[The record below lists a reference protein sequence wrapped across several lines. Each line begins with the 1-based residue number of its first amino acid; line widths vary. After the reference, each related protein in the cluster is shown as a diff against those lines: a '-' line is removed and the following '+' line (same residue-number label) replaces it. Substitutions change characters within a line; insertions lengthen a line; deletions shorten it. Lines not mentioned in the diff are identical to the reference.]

1 MKKKV
6 AAIFMASIMAFSLG
20 CLRKHVEALI
30 PAKQIPE
37 IRVQQ
42 QAQQIPEAEK

>member
-1 MKKKV
+1 
-6 AAIFMASIMAFSLG
+6 MASIMAFPWLPAEAT
-20 CLRKHVEALI
+20 VEALI